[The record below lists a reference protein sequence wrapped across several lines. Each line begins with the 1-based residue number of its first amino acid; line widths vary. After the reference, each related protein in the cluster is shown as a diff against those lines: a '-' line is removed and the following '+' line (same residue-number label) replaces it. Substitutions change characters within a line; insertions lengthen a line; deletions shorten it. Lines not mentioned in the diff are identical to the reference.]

1 MKQYGRRLNH
11 DVNLECR
18 NSKIPGCIKVIII
31 FKTKYLFYNTCKWVW
46 NFCNECLLHSEL
58 GNQKNL
64 LMNIFLESK
73 KDISKMENLLKIL
86 TDPSKR

>member
-46 NFCNECLLHSEL
+46 NFCNECLLHGEL

-64 LMNIFLESK
+64 LLNILFREQK
-73 KDISKMENLLKIL
+73 GHQ
-86 TDPSKR
+86 

>member
-11 DVNLECR
+11 DVNLDCR

-46 NFCNECLLHSEL
+46 NFCNECLLHGEL

-64 LMNIFLESK
+64 LLNIFFREQK
-73 KDISKMENLLKIL
+73 GHQ
-86 TDPSKR
+86 